1 MTEKH
6 RSGEGEEAAK
16 ALPAAAILGDCAGDR
31 GVEIWN
37 ETPRVRLIR
46 ALARLGITRVLNEAE
61 VTDHSGALLLFRDD
75 TVFDAP
81 ILKGLLDDPGLVL
94 TGSAPGASQPLAA
107 HAPPGAL
114 VDAMALLR
122 DQAAKPSTAAL
133 KIISPAELGASYWH
147 ALRKREVPYALQ
159 VTQGTRRAIE
169 WRMFMG
175 TYKGATDVVTKW
187 VWPRPAFYITKVCAR
202 FAISPNMVT
211 YLSLVLTIGAFIW
224 FLKGA
229 WAAGLI
235 AGWLMTFLDTVDGK
249 LARVTLTSSKFG
261 NALDH
266 GIDLIHPPFWWVA
279 WGVGVQNSSLAL
291 PDEVLFASLAVIL
304 AGYLLQRA
312 MEGLSIW
319 FFKIEIHVWRPVDT
333 LFRQITARRNP
344 NMVLLTLGALA
355 GRPDLGLVA
364 VALWTGLCL
373 LLHGLQLLQA
383 WSRWRRDGKLTSWM
397 TEAAG

>member
-1 MTEKH
+1 
-6 RSGEGEEAAK
+6 
-16 ALPAAAILGDCAGDR
+16 
-31 GVEIWN
+31 
-37 ETPRVRLIR
+37 
-46 ALARLGITRVLNEAE
+46 
-61 VTDHSGALLLFRDD
+61 
-75 TVFDAP
+75 
-81 ILKGLLDDPGLVL
+81 
-94 TGSAPGASQPLAA
+94 
-107 HAPPGAL
+107 
-114 VDAMALLR
+114 
-122 DQAAKPSTAAL
+122 
-133 KIISPAELGASYWH
+133 
-147 ALRKREVPYALQ
+147 LRKREVPYALQ
-159 VTQGTRRAIE
+159 VTEGTRRAIE

-187 VWPRPAFYITKVCAR
+187 VWPRPAFYVTKFCAR
-202 FAISPNMVT
+202 FGISPNMVT

-249 LARVTLTSSKFG
+249 LARITLTSSKFG

-279 WGVGVQNSSLAL
+279 WGIGVQNSPLAL
-291 PDEVLFASLAVIL
+291 PEGVLFASLAVIL

-364 VALWTGLCL
+364 VASWTGLCL